1 MNNSRKTSRRE
12 FVTLAAATTLVAG
25 QSAGVLSSAKAHIIA
40 PTTLPQGSVSP
51 NSKIRLATIGHG
63 IIGRIDTLTALQVP
77 GVEMVAVADIYDG
90 RFVRAKELYGKSIFT
105 TRDYKEILVR
115 PDIDA
120 VIVST
125 PDHWHARI
133 AVDALNAGKHVYCE
147 KPMVYAIDE
156 GKRIIEAQ
164 RKTGKVLQVGSQFA
178 SSIVYRRAKEL
189 LASGAIGELNMVEAW
204 WNRNNALGAWQYY
217 IPPDASPQTIDW
229 NRFLGSAPKR
239 PFEPIRLFRWRNYR
253 DYGTAV
259 AGDLFVHLFTGINY
273 ITNSMGPTRI
283 VSLGGLRYWKDGR
296 DVPDMMVGIYDYPQT
311 SAHPAFN
318 LQLSVNF
325 MSGAPGSG
333 LQFIGTEGVMM
344 VADSGVMVTRA
355 AAANPN
361 AQDRYAL
368 PSFPEAMQE
377 TLAKQLREQTAQN
390 NKQTSSDKSESRFA
404 PPQGYD
410 SRLDHFTNFFNAVR
424 TGQPVVE
431 DATFGL
437 RAAGPA
443 LLTNRSYYDKRAY
456 SWNPETMK
464 VTGK

>member
-40 PTTLPQGSVSP
+40 PNTLPQGSVSP

-325 MSGAPGSG
+325 MS
-333 LQFIGTEGVMM
+333 
-344 VADSGVMVTRA
+344 
-355 AAANPN
+355 
-361 AQDRYAL
+361 
-368 PSFPEAMQE
+368 
-377 TLAKQLREQTAQN
+377 
-390 NKQTSSDKSESRFA
+390 
-404 PPQGYD
+404 
-410 SRLDHFTNFFNAVR
+410 
-424 TGQPVVE
+424 
-431 DATFGL
+431 
-437 RAAGPA
+437 
-443 LLTNRSYYDKRAY
+443 
-456 SWNPETMK
+456 
-464 VTGK
+464 